1 MKLGGSRNQCQG
13 CKQYFNSQ
21 RVFDRH
27 RTGPYGGGRRCRT
40 TEEMLEK
47 GWMKNADGFWIA
59 EMHTRA
65 SILRGEEHESLD

>member
-40 TEEMLEK
+40 TEEMLEV
-47 GWMKNADGFWIA
+47 GMLILDSGFWGK
-59 EMHTRA
+59 EKSRR
-65 SILRGEEHESLD
+65 SFNEK